1 MTIVVRALALVLAGL
16 AVVFAIANHGSVA
29 VSLSPLPFVVEM
41 PLYLLLL
48 LALAV
53 GAIIGGAGNWL
64 STGGGRRAA
73 RQTRQRAQA
82 LEREVGELRESRA
95 TVAREAD

>member
-1 MTIVVRALALVLAGL
+1 MTIVARALALVLAGL
-16 AVVFAIANHGSVA
+16 AVVFAIANHGPVA

-53 GAIIGGAGNWL
+53 GAVIGGAGNWL
-64 STGGGRRAA
+64 GAGRGRRAA
-73 RQTRQRAQA
+73 RQTHHRAQA
-82 LEREVGELRESRA
+82 LEREVGALRESRA
-95 TVAREAD
+95 VVAREAD